1 MKKLTLFVQHQCP
14 FCKMA
19 LQYIKE
25 LQQKD
30 EKYHAIQLEIV
41 DELVEV
47 ERADSYDYYY
57 VPTFYLGEKKLH
69 EGGIYRDEVKALFDS
84 ILDN

>member
-1 MKKLTLFVQHQCP
+1 MKKVTLFVQHQCP

-19 LQYIKE
+19 LKYISE
-25 LQQKD
+25 WQHTD
-30 EKYHAIQLEIV
+30 AKYNDIHFEIV

-47 ERADSYDYYY
+47 ERADSFDYYY

-69 EGGIYRDEVKALFDS
+69 EGGIYKDEIKVLMDEVLG
-84 ILDN
+84 